1 MQNKIE
7 RNNRLQ
13 KNRNL
18 DSIAPIE
25 QKNWESN
32 DCIIELQNTSKNNIK
47 QNLLLINYLR
57 N

>member
-47 QNLLLINYLR
+47 QNHLLINYLR

>member
-25 QKNWESN
+25 QKNCESN

-47 QNLLLINYLR
+47 QNHLLINYLR